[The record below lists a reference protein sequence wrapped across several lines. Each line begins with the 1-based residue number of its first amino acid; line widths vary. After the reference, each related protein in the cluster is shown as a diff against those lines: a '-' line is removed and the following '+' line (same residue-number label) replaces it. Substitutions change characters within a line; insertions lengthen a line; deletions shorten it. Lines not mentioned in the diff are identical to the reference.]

1 MAASGVKVSLDSN
14 ILVYAA
20 HDDDPKHALAVAV
33 LARAARGDCVQ
44 PLQSLGE
51 CFNVLTRRRGFS
63 PAAAR
68 MAVDGLRALFP
79 VVVADEATLETAMTA
94 VRDHKLQCWDAML
107 WATVRRAGCRILLS
121 EDRNDGEDIGG
132 VKIVNPLKPENR
144 SILDVALP
152 LLEA

>member
-1 MAASGVKVSLDSN
+1 MAADGVKVSLDSN

-20 HDDDPKHALAVAV
+20 HTDDPKHELAVAV
-33 LARAARGDCVQ
+33 LARAAHGNCVQ

-51 CFNVLTRRRGFS
+51 CFNVLTRKRGFS

-94 VRDHKLQCWDAML
+94 VRDHKLQFWDAML
-107 WATVRRAGCRILLS
+107 WATVRRAGCRILFS

-132 VKIVNPLKPENR
+132 VKIVNPLKSANR